1 MKLKLYSII
10 TAAAITIS
18 VQSACKKDF
27 LDKKPFNQVTGD
39 VAFVDLAG
47 AEKLLAGA
55 YGSMYN
61 DAHIWDFMINGDVS
75 ADNAYSGGDNANI
88 NDLDLFKTISTNEI
102 VERDWRGFYS
112 NIKDANEVLENV
124 PNIKD
129 PELDKGDR
137 RNQILG
143 EASGLRAYYYFHLV
157 RLWGPVPLVLKS
169 ATNLA
174 EMQAPKSSVDQVYA
188 QIIKDLEFALA
199 NTRTTAPHKGI
210 ITKGVANALLAKVYA
225 TKPNP
230 DWNKVNQYADATIN
244 GGYSLFGSFE
254 GLFTGTNKNNSEAIW
269 EMQYDGWGGPQG
281 RGNWMPGLLVGSGWK
296 RFCTP
301 TNDLVKAFDEEGDVI
316 RKNSSITFKN
326 VETEGW
332 ADIYWSKNNYP
343 FINKYRMD
351 DKTDTYILRLA
362 DIILLKAEALNEISA
377 GGWAQSKVLV
387 DQIRGRV
394 NLLGTPAASQPAMR
408 LAIEKERRLELAFE
422 GHRWFDLIRTNRAV
436 EVMNAQKNGAGAS
449 LNYNISNANLQL
461 PIPQKEIDRNPNI
474 NK

>member
-244 GGYSLFGSFE
+244 GGYSLFASFE

-343 FINKYRMD
+343 FINKYRID

-449 LNYNISNANLQL
+449 LNYNISNPNLQL

>member
-230 DWNKVNQYADATIN
+230 DWNKVNQYTDATIN

>member
-1 MKLKLYSII
+1 MKIKLYSII
-10 TAAAITIS
+10 TAAAITLS
-18 VQSACKKDF
+18 LQSACKKDF

-102 VERDWRGFYS
+102 VERDWKGFYS

-225 TKPNP
+225 TKSNP
-230 DWNKVNQYADATIN
+230 DWTKVNQYADATIN
-244 GGYSLFGSFE
+244 GGYSLFGSFD
-254 GLFTGTNKNNSEAIW
+254 GLFSGTNKNNSEAIW

-281 RGNWMPGLLVGSGWK
+281 RGNWMPGLLIGSGWK

-301 TNDLVKAFDEEGDVI
+301 TNDLVKAFEDEGDVV

-326 VETEGW
+326 VATEGW
-332 ADIYWSKNNYP
+332 ADVYWSKNNFP
-343 FINKYRMD
+343 FINKYRLD

-362 DIILLKAEALNEISA
+362 DIILLKAEALNEISS
-377 GGWAQSKVLV
+377 GGWAQSKALV

-394 NLLGTPAASQPAMR
+394 NLLGTPAANQADMR

-436 EVMNAQKNGAGAS
+436 AVMNAQKDGAGVS

>member
-1 MKLKLYSII
+1 MKIKLYSII
-10 TAAAITIS
+10 TAAAITLS
-18 VQSACKKDF
+18 LQSACKKDF

-102 VERDWRGFYS
+102 VERDWKGFYS

-225 TKPNP
+225 TKSNP
-230 DWNKVNQYADATIN
+230 DWTKVNQYADATIN
-244 GGYSLFGSFE
+244 GGYSLFGSFD
-254 GLFTGTNKNNSEAIW
+254 GLFSGTNKNNSEAIW

-281 RGNWMPGLLVGSGWK
+281 RGNWMPGLLIGSGWK

-301 TNDLVKAFDEEGDVI
+301 TNDLVKAFEDEGDVV

-326 VETEGW
+326 VTTEGW
-332 ADIYWSKNNYP
+332 ADVYWSKNNFP
-343 FINKYRMD
+343 FINKYRLD

-362 DIILLKAEALNEISA
+362 DIILLKAEALNEISS
-377 GGWAQSKVLV
+377 GGWAQSKALV

-394 NLLGTPAASQPAMR
+394 NLLGTPAANQADMR

-436 EVMNAQKNGAGAS
+436 AVMNAQKDGAGVS

-461 PIPQKEIDRNPNI
+461 PVPQKEIDRNPNI

>member
-461 PIPQKEIDRNPNI
+461 PVPQKEIDRNPNI